1 MTDVD
6 VIRSGGVVVFA
17 VFECSARLFW
27 GEGDFGALEFLNG
40 SVGDSVLFVRGMF
53 YCVDELLVKC
63 SCYVFVC
70 DFVFVVEIDCFVWL
84 QWGVFV

>member
-17 VFECSARLFW
+17 VFECGGRLFW

-40 SVGDSVLFVRGMF
+40 SVGDSVLFVR
-53 YCVDELLVKC
+53 
-63 SCYVFVC
+63 
-70 DFVFVVEIDCFVWL
+70 
-84 QWGVFV
+84 